1 MPAKMTSVPT
11 SSQPHSMTGGPP
23 WSSPY
28 PYRVRQPER
37 MEMMVKDTA
46 KFENLLMERSSS

>member
-11 SSQPHSMTGGPP
+11 SSQPQSMTGGPP
-23 WSSPY
+23 CRRPY

-46 KFENLLMERSSS
+46 KFENLLMLRLSS